1 MNCELCGQKPAVY
14 DSEIEGTTMKV
25 CIDCSRFGSNKRKS
39 NVKIIV
45 KEKRLDEKEPIYL
58 FVQGYGAMVKKAREK
73 LGLKQE
79 EMAKKLNERE
89 SFLHQI
95 ESEHLKPSIDIA
107 RKLERELRI
116 KILEEIKDSSDTK
129 TSDTRFSDSKQSISR
144 NVGLTFGD
152 FIKHKKK

>member
-25 CIDCSRFGSNKRKS
+25 CLDCSRFGSNKRKS
-39 NVKIIV
+39 NVKIVI
-45 KEKRLDEKEPIYL
+45 KEKRPEEKEIIYL
-58 FVQGYGAMVKKAREK
+58 FVQGYGSIVKKAREK

-79 EMAKKLNERE
+79 EMAKRLNERE

-95 ESEHLKPSIDIA
+95 ESEHIKPSIDIA
-107 RKLERELRI
+107 RKLEKELKI
-116 KILEEIKDSSDTK
+116 HILEEIKDFSNDVPEHKSSSHDA
-129 TSDTRFSDSKQSISR
+129 
-144 NVGLTFGD
+144 GLTIGD